1 MATLI
6 AGRTGC
12 AVITVLLIV
21 ACCTAP
27 VIAATRY
34 IDSSP
39 DLSAAISGINEFSPG
54 QDATISIVVQNNGLN
69 TYKFVD
75 WGTIEPDDL
84 PNTAKLV
91 TIWVES
97 GNAPIIIK
105 TDPQRV
111 GDIKGTGTVTVK
123 VNAKI
128 LNNATEGR
136 YELPL
141 IIRYKYLAS
150 SDQEARENI
159 QFLYKPVTRI
169 IPLVVKIKPRVDIE
183 VLEVTPGNLNVGMEG
198 YLDLRIKNIGSED
211 GKQATVKITRNGASP
226 VIPTDTSVF
235 VGDFPQGEVMT
246 CRYKVAVSGNAEKQT
261 YPLDVA
267 VTYKNNEG
275 TVVTS
280 SPYTIGIPVG
290 AKTEFL
296 VASAPPQV
304 TAGSKGVILVDYQ
317 NAGDTTVY
325 NAQARITA
333 VDPFS
338 SSDDTAYLGNME
350 PGETATA
357 RYDVQVDRAAE
368 PTVYAFD
375 SKLRYRDALG
385 NSQISDMVTV
395 TVQVVP
401 APSGTVAGLPVPL
414 FATGII
420 IIVIAAGTVV
430 LAGRYRKGKQ

>member
-1 MATLI
+1 MYARPAI
-6 AGRTGC
+6 AL
-12 AVITVLLIV
+12 VLLL

-27 VIAATRY
+27 VIAVTKY

-39 DLSAAISGINEFSPG
+39 DLSAAINGTNEFSPG
-54 QDATISIVVQNNGLN
+54 HDETISIIVQNNGLN
-69 TYKFVD
+69 TFKFVD
-75 WGTIEPDDL
+75 SGTIERDDL

-91 TIWVES
+91 TIGLAS

-141 IIRYKYLAS
+141 TIQYKYLAS
-150 SDQEARENI
+150 SDQEASENI

-169 IPLVVKIKPRVDIE
+169 IPLVVKIKPGVDIE
-183 VLEVTPGNLNVGMEG
+183 VLESTPENLNVGMEG
-198 YLDLRIKNIGSED
+198 YLNIRIKNIGSED
-211 GKQATVKITRNGASP
+211 GNQATVKITRNGASP

-235 VGDFPQGEVMT
+235 VGNFPSGGIIT
-246 CRYKVAVSGNAEKQT
+246 CRYKVAVSSNAEKQT
-261 YPLDVA
+261 YPVDMA
-267 VTYKNNEG
+267 VTYENKEG
-275 TVVTS
+275 AIVTS
-280 SPYTIGIPVG
+280 SPYTFGIPVG

-296 VASAPPQV
+296 VVSVSPSV
-304 TAGSKGVILVDYQ
+304 ITGSKEVIRVDYR

-338 SSDDTAYLGNME
+338 SNDDTAYLGDIK

-357 RYDVQVDRAAE
+357 RFGISVNDAALPKE
-368 PTVYAFD
+368 YLLD
-375 SKLRYRDALG
+375 SEVRYRDALS
-385 NSQISDMVTV
+385 NSQISDTLKVKV
-395 TVQVVP
+395 EVI
-401 APSGTVAGLPVPL
+401 AGSGTASPFSNSLVLL
-414 FATGII
+414 II
-420 IIVIAAGTVV
+420 IAAIIGAGYYV
-430 LAGRYRKGKQ
+430 LVMRTKK